1 MRKINSSVLEGS
13 VSGPILLLIYIN
25 DLRDGIMS
33 IYKIFADDTLFFE
46 NTSKIID
53 TRNSQNTL
61 NSDLKGVK
69 DWAYQWKM
77 QFNPDPKKQASE
89 FIFSRKSN
97 TCTKPPVTF
106 NNSIATCL
114 HQKHLCFVHDSKL
127 DFRIHIEQKKKKLQ
141 LENRNEDFLVVSQ
154 EKPN

>member
-25 DLRDGIMS
+25 DLPDGIMS

-53 TRNSQNTL
+53 PRNSQNTL

-69 DWAYQWKM
+69 DWA
-77 QFNPDPKKQASE
+77 
-89 FIFSRKSN
+89 
-97 TCTKPPVTF
+97 
-106 NNSIATCL
+106 
-114 HQKHLCFVHDSKL
+114 
-127 DFRIHIEQKKKKLQ
+127 
-141 LENRNEDFLVVSQ
+141 
-154 EKPN
+154 